1 MLLLVPSL
9 CIANAASQTDWSG
22 GPTFGGVVLSWTNV
36 FSSADGVDWSIS
48 PGQLLLEASSAN
60 PADDGMS
67 GPGPE
72 DYLLEG
78 FAFSSILNTQCEP
91 DWGAILWSADTP
103 AGTHAYFN
111 VRASDTYWE
120 MGDWSDTI
128 TSPSALGG
136 YLTDGDRYFQYR
148 AYLSTGSSAVTPAL
162 NEITITW
169 TPLLGTGEGDAP
181 ASLELL
187 PVTPDP
193 ASGPVSVSFGLPSAG
208 FVGLTVYDI
217 SGRPIQEAGSAEYQP
232 GWHTMQLGEFRPG
245 IYFVRMRA
253 GEFETTQRFVVVE

>member
-1 MLLLVPSL
+1 MMMRTMILLLLVPSM
-9 CIANAASQTDWSG
+9 CIADAASQTDWSG

-36 FSSADGVDWSIS
+36 FSSADGVDWSVS

-60 PADDGMS
+60 PADDGLS
-67 GPGPE
+67 GPGSE

-103 AGTHAYFN
+103 TGTHAYFN

-128 TSPSALGG
+128 TSPSALGS

-148 AYLSTGSSAVTPAL
+148 AFLSTGSSAVTPAL

-169 TPLLGTGEGDAP
+169 TPLLGTGA
-181 ASLELL
+181 
-187 PVTPDP
+187 
-193 ASGPVSVSFGLPSAG
+193 GLAG
-208 FVGLTVYDI
+208 LSVYDI
-217 SGRPIQEAGSAEYQP
+217 SGRAIQEAGSVEYQP

-253 GEFETTQRFVVVE
+253 GEFEATQRFVVVE